1 MKHGFSG
8 ALLLAALS
16 LSLTASGASAR
27 EKDAS
32 RPYEGPIIDMH
43 LHAYP
48 ADGNGPA
55 PNAVCPGVAADL
67 QYDPA
72 TPWPAFFGAMMQ
84 DPPCDD
90 PILGPA
96 TDEEVRDQTIAAM
109 KKYNVRGVLS
119 ASPEEVAAWQAAA
132 PGLFIAGRE
141 LSLIRDDVSADE
153 IEAEFE
159 NGTFDVLAEVTNQYR
174 GVLADDPAF
183 DAYWAVA
190 AEHDIP
196 VGIHLGIG
204 PPGSP
209 MLAPRFRVQ
218 TPLRMEAI
226 LNRHQ
231 NLRVYI
237 MHAGFPFADDMK
249 AMLYLYPQLYV
260 DTGVLQLAAPREDYY
275 AYLEE
280 LVRAGFIDRIM
291 FGSDQMNWPGMIE
304 EGINAINDA
313 PFLTYEQ
320 KKDILHDNAVRF
332 LRLED

>member
-1 MKHGFSG
+1 MRFIALALG
-8 ALLLAALS
+8 ALFLFGS
-16 LSLTASGASAR
+16 IASA
-27 EKDAS
+27 KDKDS
-32 RPYEGPIIDMH
+32 RPYQGPIIDVH

-55 PNAVCPGVAADL
+55 PNAVCPGVAANL
-67 QYDPA
+67 EYDPQ
-72 TPWPAFFGAMMQ
+72 TPWPAKMGALMT

-96 TDEEVRDQTIAAM
+96 TDEEVRDETIAIM
-109 KKYNVRGVLS
+109 KKYNIKGVLS
-119 ASPEEVAAWQAAA
+119 GPAARIADWQAAA

-141 LSLIRDDVSADE
+141 LSLKRDDVSAAE

-159 NGTFDVLAEVTNQYR
+159 NGAFEVLAEVTNQYR
-174 GVLADDPAF
+174 GFLADDPAF

-196 VGIHLGIG
+196 VGLHLGIG
-204 PPGSP
+204 PPGAP
-209 MLAPRFRVQ
+209 MLYPDFRVQ
-218 TPLRMEAI
+218 TPLRIEAI

-231 NLRVYI
+231 TLRVYL
-237 MHAGFPFADDMK
+237 MHAGFPFADDLK

-275 AYLEE
+275 AFLEE
-280 LVRAGFIDRIM
+280 IVRAGFGDRIM

-304 EGINAINDA
+304 EGIEAINDA

-332 LRLED
+332 FRLEE

>member
-1 MKHGFSG
+1 MKPGRIFLAAMAG
-8 ALLLAALS
+8 ALLFSPVLAKKA
-16 LSLTASGASAR
+16 
-27 EKDAS
+27 DS
-32 RPYEGPIIDMH
+32 RAYEGPIIDVH

-55 PNAVCPGVAADL
+55 PNGVCPGVAADL
-67 QYDPA
+67 QYDPQ
-72 TPWPAFFGAMMQ
+72 TPWPAKMGALMT

-90 PILGPA
+90 PIQGPA
-96 TDEEVRDQTIAAM
+96 TDEEVRDQTIAIM
-109 KKYNVRGVLS
+109 KKYKIRGVLS
-119 ASPEEVAAWQAAA
+119 GPADRIADWQAAA
-132 PGLFIAGRE
+132 PGLFIPGRE
-141 LSLIRDDVSADE
+141 LSLKRDDVSAEE
-153 IEAEFE
+153 IEAEFV
-159 NGTFDVLAEVTNQYR
+159 NGDFKGLAEVTNQYR

-190 AEHDIP
+190 AKHDIP

-204 PPGSP
+204 PPGAP
-209 MLAPRFRVQ
+209 MLYSNFRVQ
-218 TPLRMEAI
+218 TPLQMEAI

-231 NLRVYI
+231 TLRVYL
-237 MHAGFPFADDMK
+237 MHAGFPFTDDLK

-275 AYLEE
+275 AFLEE
-280 LVRAGFIDRIM
+280 IVRAGFGDRIM

-304 EGINAINDA
+304 EGIKAINDA

-332 LRLED
+332 LRLEE

>member
-1 MKHGFSG
+1 MKTIICM
-8 ALLLAALS
+8 LAAFCCLCS
-16 LSLTASGASAR
+16 AASAR
-27 EKDAS
+27 DKDTRA
-32 RPYEGPIIDMH
+32 YKGPIIDMH

-55 PNAVCPGVAADL
+55 PNAVCPGVAANL
-67 QYDPA
+67 QYDPK
-72 TPWPAFFGAMMQ
+72 TPWPAKMGELMT
-84 DPPCDD
+84 DPPCEN
-90 PILGPA
+90 PIQGPA
-96 TDEEVRDQTIAAM
+96 TDEEVRDQTIAIM
-109 KKYNVRGVLS
+109 KKYKMKGVLS
-119 ASPEEVAAWQAAA
+119 GPAGRIVDWQEAA
-132 PGLFIAGRE
+132 PDFFIAGRE
-141 LSLIRDDVSADE
+141 LSLKRDDVSAEE
-153 IEAEFE
+153 IETEFV
-159 NGTFDVLAEVTNQYR
+159 NGDFQVLAEVTNQYR
-174 GVLADDPAF
+174 GILADDPAF

-190 AEHDIP
+190 ANHDIP
-196 VGIHLGIG
+196 VGIHLGVG
-204 PPGSP
+204 PPGAP
-209 MLAPRFRVQ
+209 MLYPDFRVQ
-218 TPLRMEAI
+218 TPLQIEAI

-260 DTGVLQLAAPREDYY
+260 DTGVLHLAAPREDYY
-275 AYLEE
+275 AFLEE
-280 LVRAGFIDRIM
+280 LVRAGFGDRIM

>member
-1 MKHGFSG
+1 MTLHRILIAAIAAIGLTSP
-8 ALLLAALS
+8 ALAQKADHR
-16 LSLTASGASAR
+16 A
-27 EKDAS
+27 
-32 RPYEGPIIDMH
+32 YEGPIIDMH

-55 PNAVCPGVAADL
+55 PNAVCPGVAANL
-67 QYDPA
+67 QYDPK
-72 TPWPAFFGAMMQ
+72 TPWPVVFGGMMQ
-84 DPPCDD
+84 NPSCDD

-96 TDEEVRDQTIAAM
+96 TDEEVRDQTIAIM

-119 ASPEEVAAWQAAA
+119 ATPEETAAWQAKA

-141 LSLIRDDVSADE
+141 LSLIRDDVSAE
-153 IEAEFE
+153 QIETEFE
-159 NGTFDVLAEVTNQYR
+159 NGAFKVLAEVTNQYR
-174 GVLADDPAF
+174 GILADDPSF

-204 PPGSP
+204 PPGTP
-209 MLAPRFRVQ
+209 MLEPRFRAQ
-218 TPLRMEAI
+218 SPLRMEEV
-226 LNRHQ
+226 LNRYQ
-231 NLRVYI
+231 NLRVYV

-260 DTGVLQLAAPREDYY
+260 DTGVLQLATPREDYY

-304 EGINAINDA
+304 EGIKAINDA

-332 LRLED
+332 LRLEE